1 MCDVIGTISNVK
13 VIPILGSFFWVGS
26 IAYLLLCGVIEN
38 QIRDWYG
45 ISVQLIPFYERKPLL
60 KFLN

>member
-45 ISVQLIPFYERKPLL
+45 ISVQLVGVE
-60 KFLN
+60 